1 MGVEALKADPAF
13 SSSKAPVCSQPAEA
27 LNNDSFRHRGHLH
40 RRRLGR
46 VRRVRNC
53 VQPRRNT
60 LAKRRFREKN
70 IRSQRQCSRAAER
83 RQAPRATRRATRR
96 AVIERESS
104 LGNGCS
110 EAHRGARVARRR
122 LPTLS
127 ARGKRRGARGARR
140 RLPTQASLPRLAPTR
155 LRGSRPPFP
164 RPTAGSLTGRR
175 SSWPT
180 SPRSTRRRRSSRR

>member
-122 LPTLS
+122 LPTL
-127 ARGKRRGARGARR
+127 RRGARGARR
-140 RLPTQASLPRLAPTR
+140 RLPTQALLPRLAPTR